1 MEAVTIYLSI
11 YFCLLFLLVLIR
23 FINKLWWNPIWTQSQ
38 MRSQGI
44 KGPSYKFIH
53 GNTKEIINMTNEI
66 MSSPMELTHQI
77 FPRVYPH
84 VYSWIKLYGTNFLM
98 WNGLQPQLV
107 VAEPDLIKEIL
118 NDKDRAYPK
127 REPTNFIKKFLG
139 DGLVTTQG
147 EKWFKQRKLANHAFH
162 VETLKV
168 NA

>member
-1 MEAVTIYLSI
+1 
-11 YFCLLFLLVLIR
+11 
-23 FINKLWWNPIWTQSQ
+23 
-38 MRSQGI
+38 
-44 KGPSYKFIH
+44 
-53 GNTKEIINMTNEI
+53 
-66 MSSPMELTHQI
+66 
-77 FPRVYPH
+77 
-84 VYSWIKLYGTNFLM
+84 M

-127 REPTNFIKKFLG
+127 REPTNLLKKFLG